1 MSVRRAAVV
10 VVRGYQYIIS
20 PMLGHNCRFY
30 PTCSEYT
37 CQAIERYGIA
47 KGSWLGIKR
56 ISRCHPWHPGGVD
69 PVP

>member
-1 MSVRRAAVV
+1 MSARRAAVV
-10 VVRGYQYIIS
+10 VVRGYQYVIS
-20 PMLGHNCRFY
+20 PMLGHHCRFY

-56 ISRCHPWHPGGVD
+56 ISRCHPWHSGGVD

>member
-1 MSVRRAAVV
+1 MSMRRAAVV
-10 VVRGYQYIIS
+10 VVRGYQYVIS
-20 PMLGHNCRFY
+20 PMLGHNCRFF

>member
-10 VVRGYQYIIS
+10 MVRGYQYIIS
-20 PMLGHNCRFY
+20 PMLGHHCRFF